1 MNHSPGGS
9 INVLLLLSDGTVL
22 AQNTDSIRWYHL
34 TPDIHGSYING
45 TWSLFSSMHYTRLY
59 FSSDVLTNGWVLVAG
74 GEYGTG
80 TTNSELFDPVH
91 NSWTVIPVAPGIITT
106 NNSVASGG
114 ENTAGFDDSISKI
127 LPGGNVLVAPVYPA
141 TYGYTAIYNAAS
153 TNWSIGPKL
162 FRGSDQDEASW
173 VKLPDDS
180 VLTVDPYGSSSER
193 FIPSLN
199 KWVNDST
206 VPVAL
211 YSSGY
216 ELGAG
221 FLLPNGQAF
230 YLGGNGNTALYT
242 PTGTTSPGT
251 WTAGPVIPDGYG
263 IQDGPAAM
271 MVNGKILCA
280 VGSSST
286 YDAPT
291 YFFEYDPVANSF
303 TQVNAYS
310 GAYDNVPPYTGTMLD
325 LPDGSVL
332 YAHQGSDLYVYQ
344 TVGAPLVAGQPAITS
359 ISDNADGSFTLSG
372 TLLNGISEG
381 AAYGDDAQMNSN
393 YPLVRLTNSV
403 GNVYYERTY
412 NWNSTSVMTGN
423 QILTTQFT
431 NSAGLPPGT
440 YSLVVVANGISSAPV
455 SFTLPG
461 PPMGFAQSGESLV
474 LTWPTNFTGFI
485 LQSTTNLTAPVIW
498 TTVTASPAIVNGQ
511 YAVTNQE
518 TNVAS
523 YYRLEN

>member
-1 MNHSPGGS
+1 
-9 INVLLLLSDGTVL
+9 
-22 AQNTDSIRWYHL
+22 
-34 TPDIHGSYING
+34 
-45 TWSLFSSMHYTRLY
+45 
-59 FSSDVLTNGWVLVAG
+59 
-74 GEYGTG
+74 
-80 TTNSELFDPVH
+80 
-91 NSWTVIPVAPGIITT
+91 
-106 NNSVASGG
+106 
-114 ENTAGFDDSISKI
+114 
-127 LPGGNVLVAPVYPA
+127 
-141 TYGYTAIYNAAS
+141 
-153 TNWSIGPKL
+153 
-162 FRGSDQDEASW
+162 
-173 VKLPDDS
+173 
-180 VLTVDPYGSSSER
+180 
-193 FIPSLN
+193 
-199 KWVNDST
+199 
-206 VPVAL
+206 
-211 YSSGY
+211 
-216 ELGAG
+216 
-221 FLLPNGQAF
+221 
-230 YLGGNGNTALYT
+230 
-242 PTGTTSPGT
+242 
-251 WTAGPVIPDGYG
+251 
-263 IQDGPAAM
+263 M

-455 SFTLPG
+455 LLRCPARPWVLRNPVKAWSSPGRRTSPDSFCNRR
-461 PPMGFAQSGESLV
+461 Q
-474 LTWPTNFTGFI
+474 I
-485 LQSTTNLTAPVIW
+485 
-498 TTVTASPAIVNGQ
+498 
-511 YAVTNQE
+511 
-518 TNVAS
+518 
-523 YYRLEN
+523 